1 MKQNDPKTYACMF
14 DYFKGQVK
22 NLHNVSEVYADDP
35 EEGMRQMRMLL
46 TSAQKRTNQFE
57 TEHCSDKSSDVEKPK
72 VVRRILNMKQQ
83 LYGNKPDN
91 ELLT

>member
-1 MKQNDPKTYACMF
+1 MF

-22 NLHNVSEVYADDP
+22 NLHNVSELYADDP

-46 TSAQKRTNQFE
+46 TSTQNRATQFE
-57 TEHCSDKSSDVEKPK
+57 NEHCSGNNSAAKNEKP
-72 VVRRILNMKQQ
+72 VRRVLDMKQQ